1 MRRGQWT
8 ARHLPAPRLDLARRR
23 AELLEVLGLGATLDA
38 YSLDGIA
45 QWEEVLSLGE
55 QQRLS
60 FARLLFTR
68 PKFAILDEASSALD
82 IAAETTCMQLLV
94 DDEIGLLTI
103 AHRPSVVHY
112 HQLML
117 TMESDGTFTTTPLV
131 DVTPC

>member
-1 MRRGQWT
+1 MQLG
-8 ARHLPAPRLDLARRR
+8 RL
-23 AELLEVLGLGATLDA
+23 AESGSAGLDA
-38 YSLDGIA
+38 IRDWGD
-45 QWEEVLSLGE
+45 ELSLGE

-103 AHRPSVVHY
+103 AHRPSVVRY

-117 TMESDGTFTTTPLV
+117 TMETDGSTTTTPLV
-131 DVTPC
+131 DLTPC